1 MLENFNN
8 YGPYAELIKTGKMT
22 IYTKDFTKDNIDQHF
37 FWILNIFRDGIEL
50 EEVQKA
56 FVKVIFDDG
65 IDIDLSLQDL
75 LCNVIMWDLI
85 IKADIHLEPKHLF
98 FEKAITQN
106 SIKKYIDNFFLEEK
120 RKLIPNIKL
129 NNMIDDMMFKWCY
142 IDEFNG
148 YLANTINLE
157 DFVKLMRSNPEFD
170 KLLHADLSQVP
181 LEEVK
186 AVGMKYVNN
195 MIDIIKNSDH
205 CLADFFRAGEG
216 VNPKQFKEVAI
227 NIGTKPDGRGGVYP
241 TVINTNF
248 LTGGVND
255 IVSFFIEESG
265 GRVAQIIVEGNVGI
279 SGYFA
284 RLLGLNNYDTIIH
297 PDPNY
302 VCDSQNFQEVFIKD
316 EKILERF
323 ENRYYRLNPKGQE
336 YLLKNNK
343 ELIGQTIYLRS
354 PMTCASHARGHGICY
369 RCYGDLAYTNN
380 DINIGKIAAEEISS
394 KLTQRMLSA
403 KHLLESSIKK
413 IKWSPDFQRFCELDC
428 DIIKITSDDS
438 LNLDEYRLLIG
449 EIVLISEYDDNDED
463 HRRFNEY
470 VTEFQILSPTGE
482 VYDIHTM
489 DCDNLFIT
497 PELNT
502 IIREKAVEYDGKL
515 SIKLKHLYDCP
526 LFIIEIQ
533 NSDLSV
539 TLDKIKSIIDKSA
552 VVKELDRHQ
561 ILQILI
567 ETFIEGGLNV
577 SAVHGEVILS
587 NQLRSV
593 DNILETP
600 QWQYPNEPYR
610 LLTLS
615 QSLTN
620 NPSVIVS
627 LSYEGLSKMLYN
639 PLTYR
644 KNKPSFLD
652 LFFMKNPSKYLSNKE
667 EIKKAIDDNYIEKD
681 KKTVVKFIEDEE
693 DESVD

>member
-56 FVKVIFDDG
+56 FVKVIFNDD

-120 RKLIPNIKL
+120 RKLIPNMKL

-195 MIDIIKNSDH
+195 MIDIIKNSDQ
-205 CLADFFRAGEG
+205 CLADFLRAGEG

-265 GRVAQIIVEGNVGI
+265 GRVAQIIVEG
-279 SGYFA
+279 
-284 RLLGLNNYDTIIH
+284 
-297 PDPNY
+297 
-302 VCDSQNFQEVFIKD
+302 K
-316 EKILERF
+316 
-323 ENRYYRLNPKGQE
+323 
-336 YLLKNNK
+336 
-343 ELIGQTIYLRS
+343 
-354 PMTCASHARGHGICY
+354 
-369 RCYGDLAYTNN
+369 
-380 DINIGKIAAEEISS
+380 
-394 KLTQRMLSA
+394 
-403 KHLLESSIKK
+403 
-413 IKWSPDFQRFCELDC
+413 
-428 DIIKITSDDS
+428 
-438 LNLDEYRLLIG
+438 
-449 EIVLISEYDDNDED
+449 
-463 HRRFNEY
+463 
-470 VTEFQILSPTGE
+470 
-482 VYDIHTM
+482 
-489 DCDNLFIT
+489 
-497 PELNT
+497 
-502 IIREKAVEYDGKL
+502 
-515 SIKLKHLYDCP
+515 
-526 LFIIEIQ
+526 
-533 NSDLSV
+533 
-539 TLDKIKSIIDKSA
+539 
-552 VVKELDRHQ
+552 
-561 ILQILI
+561 
-567 ETFIEGGLNV
+567 
-577 SAVHGEVILS
+577 
-587 NQLRSV
+587 
-593 DNILETP
+593 
-600 QWQYPNEPYR
+600 
-610 LLTLS
+610 
-615 QSLTN
+615 
-620 NPSVIVS
+620 
-627 LSYEGLSKMLYN
+627 
-639 PLTYR
+639 
-644 KNKPSFLD
+644 
-652 LFFMKNPSKYLSNKE
+652 
-667 EIKKAIDDNYIEKD
+667 
-681 KKTVVKFIEDEE
+681 
-693 DESVD
+693 